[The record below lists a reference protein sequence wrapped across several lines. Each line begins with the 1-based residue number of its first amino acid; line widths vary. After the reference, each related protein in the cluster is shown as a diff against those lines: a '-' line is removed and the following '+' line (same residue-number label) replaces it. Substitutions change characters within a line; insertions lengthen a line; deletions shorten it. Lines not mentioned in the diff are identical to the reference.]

1 MHVNMSSSRVK
12 LQKDETK
19 NHGRVG
25 TQPSAPPSWS
35 NQTQHAQTSKAT
47 TTTEE
52 ETRAAK
58 KRMEQLLAWRA
69 KRDSSNQTS
78 DDTMPSKVDKLRL
91 LDRQPASFKQAVPSD
106 IALSSL
112 GDAKHTRRLCH
123 EPKTTSVNDPPRPS
137 SRHLRNFQFGPI
149 EEKYVRQR
157 DGGDVDHDDDAGG
170 GGVVPTEVPTPE
182 TPPNRRKLAIKL
194 DFSSPG
200 MDHDDHPISTKQII
214 PATFNPN
221 QRANSSRQHAPV
233 DSTSSRHHH
242 VPVYQA
248 HTIASLNH
256 QRAMAE
262 RAAKRSADQQ
272 LQVQSRSRQGRVEGV
287 RGRAQRSKSQE
298 SSHGQEGKR
307 QLHRSKSQTKTWR
320 PDEDGAVPSR
330 GNKVMA
336 SATSKGDLD
345 FEDGGVDTVDD
356 YNNFDAP
363 TDKCETWDRDQ
374 NGHIHPTEDD
384 VADDKNQHVE
394 FEKDVLAMDHSVFDG
409 VVMSP
414 EDLDDHEVLSDGNGN
429 DVAQYKHIE
438 TTEPTLLASRDQG
451 LDLSNQSACSSPQ
464 HEANMSSEVQE
475 AGLWT
480 TEDSHDDLFPNSPQD
495 SPTGDSE
502 KGRSTLQPNDADEAT
517 NLDIRSNVED
527 CPSYQEKAP
536 SDQGYDDR
544 WHQSSPASDDNNMW
558 IDQQSPS
565 TDHHD
570 PEKCLHELD
579 ELVAVE
585 STYEASPVDN
595 PVDLTRPYRALEP
608 LSSMTITAMSPP
620 TSAHQHVSPKASPL
634 LTSQTSGIP
643 SSRPEVPYALDL
655 DLIHPVSPHMATSEL
670 SQSADNI
677 APGTPPSQVSAPSS
691 PITADP
697 MAEWAWEPDYVSPPP
712 SPQFISSGGSF
723 DHPSSQPAST
733 HGETVAVPALFESP
747 TATTTPNAPAQDQT
761 VTHESLG
768 EARDPTG
775 LLLPHATS
783 VTSSPPADIPPNA
796 PAQNV
801 FVSPVVKTATHE
813 GLGEARDPT
822 GLLLPHATS
831 VTSSLP
837 GLPTIR
843 LTAVARTAPGPPSPS
858 SSMSWVDI
866 LLRAIVGAGCVAV
879 AAAALHV
886 QASQTSLVQSKLH
899 HLVAD
904 VESLTLQAAAY
915 DQRLASWGASLARD
929 LEANARQ
936 LHQDTTLM
944 QKELEDTFVLTKER
958 NALAMAE
965 VQDTLASVLEQLQH
979 STETSAQA
987 TLAQVGLASS
997 NVAGS
1002 SHPSTTLPQFLHTIQ
1017 QRVQHDQATLH
1028 LLRNSKADMEMELL
1042 RYLNA
1047 SNDDNDVC
1055 ATVDDE
1061 MCRLG
1066 VQLAA
1071 DHDVALL
1078 EDDLEAW
1085 TVEHNR
1091 AVDTWTS
1098 EVGAAKTFLHSIL
1111 LVELG
1116 IVVLMW
1122 VLWRL
1127 RHVHLSVDT
1136 DDIVFIPHMG
1146 RDDHSVL
1153 SSSSGDDECSDD
1165 DDDVFIIARDVGP
1178 KVGAEKA
1185 TIGDVPLSSYG
1196 SAAAAPLADSPTR
1209 VTEEENMQRELR
1221 EHVEARRVRG
1231 ITTLLRKKRALA
1243 HELTQREIR
1252 RTKSGPPLQSFDSI
1266 LDFPAI
1272 NVQGGGG
1279 AADVVV
1285 EEDGG
1290 DDNTNVPHS
1299 PASKWR
1305 VSFEVERTSRL
1316 LIYAK
1321 QEWKHAQQ
1329 LAVEAQVA
1337 HLIIRSMTPKV
1348 APVVKKGLKRAATI
1362 PSDSGAKSAVNMD
1375 APELALLE
1383 LIYEFIA
1390 GGYEPAQNSLY
1401 RAMLELYDDDDDD
1414 DTADVDRKDILLRF
1428 LLKYIRLPSLNK
1440 FSVHYQKLA
1449 LSIVQLLCENHNP
1462 VWQTMMA
1469 EVCDD
1474 TTVLAAIVRIMEVTK
1489 PSDPL
1494 FVKGMRC
1501 LSEACQG
1508 PCVENQ
1514 AYVVTTPATA
1524 LCCRVLLTDPT
1535 TSSQVEALDV
1545 TTYQTASEVLL
1556 SLMEGRSDNAVNAEL
1571 ARLFSPVEVVD
1582 RLVTCH
1588 RELCRMFGPELS
1600 FERDDIHRHPLYI
1613 RAMSLLVVA
1622 VRIMSLEATADV
1634 LFDDHLG

>member
-25 TQPSAPPSWS
+25 AQPSAPPSWS
-35 NQTQHAQTSKAT
+35 NQTQHAQTSKAA

-78 DDTMPSKVDKLRL
+78 DDTMTSKVDKLRL
-91 LDRQPASFKQAVPSD
+91 LDRQPASFKQTVPSD

-123 EPKTTSVNDPPRPS
+123 EPKATSVNDPPRPS

-200 MDHDDHPISTKQII
+200 MDHDDHHTSTKQVI

-307 QLHRSKSQTKTWR
+307 QLHRSKSQTKSWR

-345 FEDGGVDTVDD
+345 FEEGGIDAVDD

-394 FEKDVLAMDHSVFDG
+394 FEKDVLAMDHSAFDG

-464 HEANMSSEVQE
+464 HEANMSSEVQV

-480 TEDSHDDLFPNSPQD
+480 TEDSHDNLFPNSPQD

-595 PVDLTRPYRALEP
+595 PVDSTRPYLALEP
-608 LSSMTITAMSPP
+608 LSPMTITAMSPP
-620 TSAHQHVSPKASPL
+620 TSTHQHVSPKASPL

-655 DLIHPVSPHMATSEL
+655 DLIHPVSPRVHHPSTPPILHVYESPGLGQPPQTTPPSTPLTSVDAVSPRQQPLHELQEVATTELRQRPIRRNFLGLTPPQPISTSSPSSFRAPELNAVHTPKGYGGLRYPHQEEPYATTHQTDVGVPDQHNSTKSTPTTTPIYTTPTTPVQPTTPPPPSHHWAVSPLHPTARDNFVDMATSEP

-677 APGTPPSQVSAPSS
+677 APGTPLSQVSAPSS

-723 DHPSSQPAST
+723 DHPSSQLTST

-801 FVSPVVKTATHE
+801 FVSPAVKTAIHE

-837 GLPTIR
+837 GVPTIR
-843 LTAVARTAPGPPSPS
+843 STAEPRTAPGPPSPS

-929 LEANARQ
+929 LDANARH

-958 NALAMAE
+958 NALAMAD
-965 VQDTLASVLEQLQH
+965 VQDTLASVLEQVQH

-1002 SHPSTTLPQFLHTIQ
+1002 SHPSTSLPQFLHTIQ
-1017 QRVQHDQATLH
+1017 QRVQQDQATLH

-1055 ATVDDE
+1055 ATDGDE

-1122 VLWRL
+1122 MLWRL
-1127 RHVHLSVDT
+1127 RHVHLSVDS

-1153 SSSSGDDECSDD
+1153 SSSSGDDEYSDD

-1178 KVGAEKA
+1178 KTPDVTRHLKFQPTPRSVRRSPRLEEA
-1185 TIGDVPLSSYG
+1185 TG
-1196 SAAAAPLADSPTR
+1196 R
-1209 VTEEENMQRELR
+1209 
-1221 EHVEARRVRG
+1221 
-1231 ITTLLRKKRALA
+1231 
-1243 HELTQREIR
+1243 
-1252 RTKSGPPLQSFDSI
+1252 
-1266 LDFPAI
+1266 
-1272 NVQGGGG
+1272 
-1279 AADVVV
+1279 
-1285 EEDGG
+1285 
-1290 DDNTNVPHS
+1290 
-1299 PASKWR
+1299 
-1305 VSFEVERTSRL
+1305 
-1316 LIYAK
+1316 
-1321 QEWKHAQQ
+1321 
-1329 LAVEAQVA
+1329 
-1337 HLIIRSMTPKV
+1337 
-1348 APVVKKGLKRAATI
+1348 
-1362 PSDSGAKSAVNMD
+1362 
-1375 APELALLE
+1375 
-1383 LIYEFIA
+1383 
-1390 GGYEPAQNSLY
+1390 GGYY
-1401 RAMLELYDDDDDD
+1401 
-1414 DTADVDRKDILLRF
+1414 
-1428 LLKYIRLPSLNK
+1428 
-1440 FSVHYQKLA
+1440 
-1449 LSIVQLLCENHNP
+1449 
-1462 VWQTMMA
+1462 
-1469 EVCDD
+1469 
-1474 TTVLAAIVRIMEVTK
+1474 
-1489 PSDPL
+1489 
-1494 FVKGMRC
+1494 
-1501 LSEACQG
+1501 
-1508 PCVENQ
+1508 
-1514 AYVVTTPATA
+1514 
-1524 LCCRVLLTDPT
+1524 
-1535 TSSQVEALDV
+1535 
-1545 TTYQTASEVLL
+1545 
-1556 SLMEGRSDNAVNAEL
+1556 
-1571 ARLFSPVEVVD
+1571 
-1582 RLVTCH
+1582 
-1588 RELCRMFGPELS
+1588 
-1600 FERDDIHRHPLYI
+1600 
-1613 RAMSLLVVA
+1613 
-1622 VRIMSLEATADV
+1622 
-1634 LFDDHLG
+1634 